1 MKTFTTLLA
10 GVVIA
15 MTAHTAFAHDLD
27 AAQGQA
33 LRDNGTIQSVEKL
46 NAAALESHP
55 GAKITDTELENEY
68 GKYIYKVELQDE
80 KGIEWDLELDAVTGQ
95 VYEDH
100 QDN

>member
-1 MKTFTTLLA
+1 MKTCTTLMA
-10 GVVIA
+10 GVVLA
-15 MTAHTAFAHDLD
+15 MTAHTTFARDLD
-27 AAQGQA
+27 AAQAQA

-46 NAAALESHP
+46 NAAALASHP
-55 GAKITDTELENEY
+55 GGRITDTELENEY
-68 GKYIYKVELQDE
+68 GKYIYKVELRDE